1 MGASITVPDNEVAIW
16 TRLLRPDRDDLAP
29 ETARFFLGLSFDER
43 DRNRMHE
50 LAVKNQD
57 GELSSAEEIELRD
70 YRRVGM
76 QLDILRAPRNFPS
89 EARPADIRHERSLGC
104 VCP

>member
-1 MGASITVPDNEVAIW
+1 MGASITVPDDEIAIW
-16 TRLLRPDRDDLAP
+16 TRLLRPDRDDLTP
-29 ETARFFLGLSFDER
+29 EAARFFLGLSFDEH

-57 GELSSAEEIELRD
+57 GELSSAEEAELRD

-76 QLDILRAPRNFPS
+76 QLDILRARAQLS
-89 EARPADIRHERSLGC
+89 LQSSSGDRS
-104 VCP
+104 P